1 MTAKYWGKGPK
12 QWTPGLVSALTLRE
26 FDMAPS
32 PSAISAASPSGTHVR
47 HRLTGQ
53 NPENPTQLCKWVIH
67 VPEVGYEAI
76 EEPQDE
82 VEPVFDAQNPS
93 SWPVWQ
99 QEMPISLVDSM
110 ENSLAQSSFSATP
123 TTNLPISTES
133 ITQSVQQTPKALE
146 TDALRMAIMAGNADS
161 VANVLDAAFRRQSE
175 DDSRSIYP
183 FHLAAAFLDGGN
195 TCCGT
200 LRELV
205 RPRYNLPQR
214 DNVNDLGHTILD
226 SFMIS
231 ILRSHTSLGP
241 EHVSTDFKPPHRYP
255 GEEKDICGRW
265 DADSPTV
272 QSLFRHGYSRV
283 PTQWKH
289 PFCHSAVQAVCHGL
303 ITLFA
308 PGNGPE
314 INSPS
319 GLFTRRCKCCGL
331 ELKLGPFH
339 TLVVV
344 AFYLAQ
350 LGMAGE
356 TLFGPLAVLV
366 CLLRLRGR
374 VSIKAKVSVKG
385 ILGAADS
392 ELCDH
397 DPIDAIDLLQAVPE
411 GVVAQW
417 SSACQVGWRCILE
430 VLLEARR
437 WEHQTS
443 LGEDASPSP
452 EPEEDLMS
460 CPIDLTSCPIDLQFD
475 KDFHSEDGLNLPAG
489 CPISS
494 LLWAT
499 IQTELLTYRRVQ
511 QTDRWISDRFSM
523 EALCA
528 WLTGDT
534 ETFETALVQE
544 GLMEWKTHE
553 GPCCGWFDYGEVF
566 LPVASE
572 VCTKHFMNMDVYGRA
587 SFIHRLDIF
596 DWG

>member
-12 QWTPGLVSALTLRE
+12 QWTPGLVSALTLGE

-32 PSAISAASPSGTHVR
+32 PSAINAASPSGTQVR
-47 HRLTGQ
+47 HQLTGQ

-67 VPEVGYEAI
+67 VPEVLYEAI
-76 EEPQDE
+76 KEPQDE

-93 SWPVWQ
+93 SWPAWQ

-110 ENSLAQSSFSATP
+110 ENSLAESSFSATP
-123 TTNLPISTES
+123 TTSLPISTES
-133 ITQSVQQTPKALE
+133 ISQSVQQTPEALAI
-146 TDALRMAIMAGNADS
+146 DALRMAIMAGNADS
-161 VANVLDAAFRRQSE
+161 VINVLNAAFRRPSE
-175 DDSRSIYP
+175 NDSRSIHP

-200 LRELV
+200 LHELV
-205 RPRYNLPQR
+205 RSEYNLPLR
-214 DNVNDLGHTILD
+214 DNLNDLGHTILD

-241 EHVSTDFKPPHRYP
+241 ERVSTGFKPPHRYP

-265 DADSPTV
+265 DADSPTIR
-272 QSLFRHGYSRV
+272 SLFRHGYSRI

-308 PGNGPE
+308 RGIGPE

-374 VSIKAKVSVKG
+374 VSIEAKVSVKA
-385 ILGAADS
+385 ILGGAGS

-411 GVVAQW
+411 DVVAQW
-417 SSACQVGWRCILE
+417 SSACQVGWRCILG

-452 EPEEDLMS
+452 EPKEDV
-460 CPIDLTSCPIDLQFD
+460 IRCPIDLQFD
-475 KDFHSEDGLNLPAG
+475 LEFHSEDDLNLPAG
-489 CPISS
+489 SPISS

-511 QTDRWISDRFSM
+511 PTDRWISDRFSM

-544 GLMEWKTHE
+544 GLMKWKTHE
-553 GPCCGWFDYGEVF
+553 GPCCGWFNCHDVF
-566 LPVASE
+566 IPVASE
-572 VCTKHFMNMDVYGRA
+572 VCTEHFMNMDVYGRA
-587 SFIHRLDIF
+587 SFSYRPDIF
-596 DWG
+596 D